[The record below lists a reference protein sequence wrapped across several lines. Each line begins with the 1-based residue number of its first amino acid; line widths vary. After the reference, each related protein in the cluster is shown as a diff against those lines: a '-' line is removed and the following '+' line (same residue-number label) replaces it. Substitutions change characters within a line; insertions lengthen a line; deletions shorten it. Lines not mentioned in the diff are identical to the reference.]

1 MARLRPAPVS
11 ILSRVFTVNA
21 VVFGLAVFLLIV
33 SPVTVSYPAKLTQ
46 VAVVGVGL
54 LMTFAVDLLLLAA
67 VLSPLHKLARLMAD
81 IDPMRP
87 GQRAQVSDWDSTEVI
102 ALARAL
108 NSMLDRVET
117 ERRESARRALAA
129 QEAERLRIARELHD
143 EVGQTLTAIALQAE
157 RAVGDRAAGTQ
168 SLADIV
174 LAIHHSLDDVRR
186 IARELR
192 PEALDD
198 LGLVDALISLC
209 VRMERQGGMQVV
221 RELEGSLPPL
231 SAEVE
236 LVIYRVAQEA
246 LTNALRH
253 AEASQVRVALGRS
266 LDGIVLSVTDD
277 GRGLPEHVRAAGG
290 LTGMHERALLIQATL
305 EVDSAAEGGVEV
317 RLTVAANDAEQ

>member
-209 VRMERQGGMQVV
+209 LRMERQGAMQVV

>member
-21 VVFGLAVFLLIV
+21 VVFGLAVLLLIV

-46 VAVVGVGL
+46 ITVVGVGL
-54 LMTFAVDLLLLAA
+54 LMTFVVDLLLLAA
-67 VLSPLHKLARLMAD
+67 VLSPLHKLVKLMAD

-129 QEAERLRIARELHD
+129 QESERLRIARELHD

-157 RAVGDRAAGTQ
+157 RAVGDRAAETR

-174 LAIHHSLDDVRR
+174 LAIHHSLEDVRR

-209 VRMERQGGMQVV
+209 VRIERQSVLRVV
-221 RELEGSLPPL
+221 REMEGDLP
-231 SAEVE
+231 SMTSEVE
-236 LVIYRVAQEA
+236 LVVYRVAQEA

-266 LDGIVLSVTDD
+266 PDGIVLSVTDD
-277 GRGLPEHVRAAGG
+277 GRGLSEHVRGAGG
-290 LTGMHERALLIQATL
+290 LAGMQERALLIQAKL
-305 EVDSAAEGGVEV
+305 EISSVPGDGVEV
-317 RLTVAANDAEQ
+317 RLRLPSTDEQQ